1 MSRKNGRRL
10 SVVRV
15 GAVIVVVALAVTGV
29 VIGLRVKEAEAN
41 AAPVSSLF
49 APYVDVTATPQYAF
63 EDATGSTPHSAIL
76 SFVVSSLT
84 EPCTPSWGGA
94 YSLADAADG
103 LSLDRRVA
111 RLRQLGGEVTVSFG
125 GAANSELSIGCTD
138 PTQLTAAYQSVVD
151 RYSLTSIDLD
161 VEGTTASDPAVTTR
175 RGLAIAAVQSAQAA
189 AGKPLTV
196 WLTLPVGAS
205 GLTEEG
211 LAVLTGTL
219 AAKVDLAGVNG
230 MTMDYGVPLPTGT
243 TMADQ
248 GALALTALQQQIIAA
263 YAGTGVTLTD
273 LQGWQHVGATPMI
286 GQNDI
291 ADEVFGLD
299 DAHQLEAFASLNHLG
314 RVSMWSANRDQDCGP
329 NYPNVQVVS
338 DSCSGVAQSA
348 GEFTGILGGVV
359 AGAETASATASSS
372 TTSASETTA
381 ATTAVTGIVDDPA
394 TSPYAIWNVNQ
405 SYPKGTKI
413 VWHRNVYQAKWYTT
427 GDQPDIPV
435 ASADLTPWTLIGPV
449 LPGETPAPT
458 PTLPAGTYPEWN
470 GADVYV
476 AGSRVLLNGVGYESK
491 FWSQGSTPGAPPS
504 KPGET
509 SPWELIT
516 VP

>member
-49 APYVDVTATPQYAF
+49 APYVDITATPQYAF
-63 EDATGSTPHSAIL
+63 EDATHSPPTSAIL
-76 SFVVSSLT
+76 SFVVSAPT
-84 EPCTPSWGGA
+84 EPCTPSWGSA
-94 YSLADAADG
+94 YGLAAASDA

-111 RLRQLGGEVTVSFG
+111 RLRQLGGEVAVSFG

-138 PTQLTAAYQSVVD
+138 PTELTAAYQSVVD

-161 VEGTTASDPAVTTR
+161 VEGSTASDTAVSTR
-175 RGLAIAAVQSAQAA
+175 RGQAIAAVQAAQAA
-189 AGKPLTV
+189 VGKPLSV
-196 WLTLPVGAS
+196 WLTLAVGGS

-211 LAVLTGTL
+211 LGVLTATL

-230 MTMDYGVPLPTGT
+230 MTMDYGVPLPAGT

-248 GALALTALQQQIIAA
+248 GELALTALQQQVIAA
-263 YAGTGVTLTD
+263 YAVTGVTLTTV
-273 LQGWQHVGATPMI
+273 QAWQRVGATPMI

-299 DAHQLEAFASLNHLG
+299 DARQLAAFAELNHLG
-314 RVSMWSANRDQDCGP
+314 RVAMWSANRDQDCGP
-329 NYPNVQVVS
+329 NYPNLQVVS
-338 DSCSGVAQSA
+338 DSCSGVAQSL
-348 GEFTGILGGVV
+348 GEFAGILGAV
-359 AGAETASATASSS
+359 AGGADPSAVVTDS
-372 TTSASETTA
+372 TTSPSESVAPTSVA
-381 ATTAVTGIVDDPA
+381 GIADDPA
-394 TSPYAIWNVNQ
+394 TSPYPIWNANQ
-405 SYPKGTKI
+405 SYPKGTQI

-427 GDQPDIPV
+427 DDQPDIPV

-470 GADVYV
+470 ATDVYV
-476 AGSRVLLNGVGYESK
+476 AGSRVLLNGVGYQAK
-491 FWSQGSTPGAPPS
+491 FWTQGTTPGAPPS

-509 SPWELIT
+509 TPWELVT